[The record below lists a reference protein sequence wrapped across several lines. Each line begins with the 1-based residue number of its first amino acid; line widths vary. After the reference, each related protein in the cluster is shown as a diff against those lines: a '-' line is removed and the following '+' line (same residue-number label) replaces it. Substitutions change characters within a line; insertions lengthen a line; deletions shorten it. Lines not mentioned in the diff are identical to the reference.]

1 MVNVPESDV
10 NVVPDSTDQT
20 LDTWG
25 DSDSDDEY
33 ESLEEGVTVG
43 TIEMVDGD
51 GNIITIGRLI
61 PKPETKD
68 RDTTI

>member
-1 MVNVPESDV
+1 MVSVPESDI
-10 NVVPDSTDQT
+10 NVVPDSTDRT

-51 GNIITIGRLI
+51 GNIITMGVLI
-61 PKPETKD
+61 PKPETKE
-68 RDTTI
+68 RDTNI

>member
-1 MVNVPESDV
+1 MVGVPESDV
-10 NVVPDSTDQT
+10 NVVPDSTDRT

-33 ESLEEGVTVG
+33 ESLEEGVTFG
-43 TIEMVDGD
+43 TIEMADGD
-51 GNIITIGRLI
+51 GNIITMGVLI

-68 RDTTI
+68 RDTNI

>member
-1 MVNVPESDV
+1 MVSVPESDV
-10 NVVPDSTDQT
+10 NVVPDSTDRT

-43 TIEMVDGD
+43 TIEMVDED

-68 RDTTI
+68 RGTNI

>member
-1 MVNVPESDV
+1 MVNVPESDA
-10 NVVPDSTDQT
+10 NVVPDSTDRT

-43 TIEMVDGD
+43 TIEMVDED

-61 PKPETKD
+61 PKPENE
-68 RDTTI
+68 R

>member
-1 MVNVPESDV
+1 MVSVPESDI
-10 NVVPDSTDQT
+10 NVVPDSTDRT

-33 ESLEEGVTVG
+33 ECLPEGVTVG

-51 GNIITIGRLI
+51 GNIITMGVLI

-68 RDTTI
+68 RDTNI

>member
-10 NVVPDSTDQT
+10 SVVPDSTDRT
-20 LDTWG
+20 LPTWD

-51 GNIITIGRLI
+51 GNIITMGVLI
-61 PKPETKD
+61 PKPENE
-68 RDTTI
+68 R